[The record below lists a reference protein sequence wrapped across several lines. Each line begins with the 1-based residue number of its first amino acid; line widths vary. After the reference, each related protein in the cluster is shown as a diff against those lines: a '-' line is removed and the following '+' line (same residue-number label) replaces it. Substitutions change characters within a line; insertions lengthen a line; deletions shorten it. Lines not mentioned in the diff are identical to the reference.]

1 MNTSHTWRQWRA
13 ASAYALAI
21 FGIGLAGATFG

>member
-1 MNTSHTWRQWRA
+1 MNTHTWRQWRA